1 MLLSARPLENVIGV
15 NDYEV
20 VSTISFVE
28 GDVVSLFFQ
37 LIDLVKDRPEQGF
50 IPAGRRYMPVIGATL
65 QITFDNI
72 DDAKIVIKV
81 ATQPFTQDA
90 SIWRVDVMATD
101 TVKGTVNAKLLLT
114 EGVVARRAV
123 LPAVLR
129 IRSA

>member
-101 TVKGTVNAKLLLT
+101 TVKGTVNAKLSPSLRSEVYT
-114 EGVVARRAV
+114 RPAPSRRC
-123 LPAVLR
+123 
-129 IRSA
+129 SAT

>member
-123 LPAVLR
+123 LSAVLR

>member
-1 MLLSARPLENVIGV
+1 M
-15 NDYEV
+15 
-20 VSTISFVE
+20 
-28 GDVVSLFFQ
+28 
-37 LIDLVKDRPEQGF
+37 
-50 IPAGRRYMPVIGATL
+50 
-65 QITFDNI
+65 
-72 DDAKIVIKV
+72 

>member
-65 QITFDNI
+65 
-72 DDAKIVIKV
+72 
-81 ATQPFTQDA
+81 
-90 SIWRVDVMATD
+90 
-101 TVKGTVNAKLLLT
+101 
-114 EGVVARRAV
+114 
-123 LPAVLR
+123 
-129 IRSA
+129 